1 MSVDKEYKI
10 FSLEGIDRSGKSTVY
25 NRLKEDEEFKKE
37 LEEKGYEVKYLKFPN
52 KDTVW
57 GKMVYECI
65 KSDLSKYKDN
75 YTLYNS
81 KDKNEV
87 VGGLIEEYKGSGKRL
102 LLIVDRFDATQYI
115 YGKSLGVENP
125 LLGLKYRSDSSIYID
140 ISVEES
146 LRRGE
151 LLKDNDLIEG
161 DSILVNLIKDNYQ
174 EYFNKG
180 INSSVDEVYKIDG
193 TLSKDDV
200 YNMVCKVIKNL
211 I

>member
-1 MSVDKEYKI
+1 MIEDKGYKI
-10 FSLEGIDRSGKSTVY
+10 ISLEGIDRSGKSTVF
-25 NRLKEDEEFKKE
+25 NRLKEDKEFKKE
-37 LEEKGYEVKYLKFPN
+37 LEDKGYVVKYLKFPN

-57 GKMVYECI
+57 GKMVYECLT
-65 KSDLSKYKDN
+65 SDLSKYKDN
-75 YTLYNS
+75 YTIYNS

-87 VGGLIEEYKGSGKRL
+87 VDRLINEYKGSGKEL

-115 YGKSLGVENP
+115 YGKSLGVNNP
-125 LLGLKYRSDSSIYID
+125 LLGLKYHSDSAIYID

-161 DSILVNLIKDNYQ
+161 DSILVNLIKNNYQ
-174 EYFNKG
+174 EYFNKELLK
-180 INSSVDEVYKIDG
+180 SDERVYKIDG
-193 TLSKDDV
+193 SLTKDKV
-200 YNMVCKVIKNL
+200 YTMVCEVIKNL

>member
-1 MSVDKEYKI
+1 MSVDKGYKI

-37 LEEKGYEVKYLKFPN
+37 LEGKGYEVKYLKFPN

-87 VGGLIEEYKGSGKRL
+87 VGGLLEGYKGSGKRL

-125 LLGLKYRSDSSIYID
+125 LLGLKYRSDSAIYID

-200 YNMVCKVIKNL
+200 YNTVCKVIKNL

>member
-1 MSVDKEYKI
+1 MSVDKGYKI

-25 NRLKEDEEFKKE
+25 NRLKEDEVFKKE

-87 VGGLIEEYKGSGKRL
+87 VGGLIEEYKSSGKRL

-193 TLSKDDV
+193 TLSKEDV